1 MLNTFR
7 QKLNEARKN
16 RNELMRVA
24 YENVIAKIIVAEKSG
39 KYPLPLSNDVIIGLV
54 QKEIKELEETQA
66 CFGEAKDIGIEL
78 QIFELKQYLPEPLTE
93 EEVLNIICETISLGE
108 TNKGKVIGLTAK
120 KVGNRFDKSKIA
132 PLVSKALEVP

>member
-1 MLNTFR
+1 MLSTFR

-93 EEVLNIICETISLGE
+93 EEVLNIIRETISLGE

>member
-39 KYPLPLSNDVIIGLV
+39 KYPLPLADDVIFGLV

-66 CFGEAKDIGIEL
+66 CFGEAKDLGIEL
-78 QIFELKQYLPEPLTE
+78 QIFELQQYLPEPLTE
-93 EEVLNIICETISLGE
+93 EEVLNIIRETISLGE